1 MELKLIKYKD
11 KIIENTYAISQLY
24 LRQQQEQSEVHS
36 TKGKIVNHKTSSQ
49 PREKPALLKDSTIA
63 SLKFEFLHR

>member
-1 MELKLIKYKD
+1 M
-11 KIIENTYAISQLY
+11 
-24 LRQQQEQSEVHS
+24 HS

-63 SLKFEFLHR
+63 SLKFEFLPPGNYAMFLITSVEQLVCRTYFGDRF